1 MAQPL
6 DPSIETTS
14 LEDSTM
20 RDVLE
25 TFAAPFFAI
34 IDLVL
39 AAPAAAALATASVA
53 GLAVLAMLVGVP

>member
-1 MAQPL
+1 MH
-6 DPSIETTS
+6 
-14 LEDSTM
+14 
-20 RDVLE
+20 DVLE